1 LNHDLGIG
9 RGLLRGTTLVR
20 TFALGGRSAEGEEA
34 YLVSEAQRL
43 DRLNGARLRF
53 PLLMRLMA
61 EAEPAFLIKR
71 IVPD

>member
-1 LNHDLGIG
+1 M
-9 RGLLRGTTLVR
+9 RRVTVAS
-20 TFALGGRSAEGEEA
+20 F
-34 YLVSEAQRL
+34 QR
-43 DRLNGARLRF
+43 APFRLRF